1 MIRGKYG
8 GGYMV
13 SRTKPE
19 LDSKQ
24 IQSMFD
30 NACLGKVTS
39 FNKLGDGEYNAV
51 YDVITDMGNYVL
63 KVSPLDKTGIL
74 TYEQDMMRGEV
85 FWYAQIR
92 THTNVKVPYVYFKD
106 FSHTVFP
113 SDYFIMERME
123 GEQLN
128 NSKLSDDEKIWCKE
142 EIARIIAQFH
152 KVKNDKFGYLQNKL
166 YDNWYLALRN
176 MTLNLINDTKRAKH
190 KTKRGEKL
198 LKFIDEYKA
207 LLESVPCSMVNLD
220 MWYGNILSVRKNN
233 KIELIVIDPERTIWG
248 DAIFDFVNLEFENML
263 DKKTTSLKAYNSVSK
278 AKINC
283 TKEEMIRFAFG
294 IGYLALIQEAE
305 KYYRYTPHHYGWWRN
320 VSSCKS
326 LYSNAF
332 RILKQGLK

>member
-1 MIRGKYG
+1 MI
-8 GGYMV
+8 

-19 LDSKQ
+19 LTGTQVQD
-24 IQSMFD
+24 MFD
-30 NACLGKVTS
+30 AACLGKVAS

-92 THTNVKVPYVYFKD
+92 THTNVKVPYVYYKD

-128 NSKLSDDEKIWCKE
+128 NANLSDEEKLWCKE
-142 EIARIIAQFH
+142 EIARIIAKFH
-152 KVKNDKFGYLQNKL
+152 KIQNNKYGYLQNQL
-166 YDNWYLALRN
+166 YDNWYLALKN
-176 MTLNLINDTKRAKH
+176 MTINLINDTKRAGH
-190 KTKRGEKL
+190 KTLRGEKL
-198 LKFIDEYKA
+198 LKYIDEYKS

-220 MWYGNILSVRKNN
+220 MWYGNILCVRNKN
-233 KIELIVIDPERTIWG
+233 KLELIVIDPERTVWG
-248 DAIFDFVNLEFENML
+248 DAIFDFVNLEFEKMMNN
-263 DKKTTSLKAYNSVSK
+263 KTTSINAYNEM
-278 AKINC
+278 AKTKVTC

-305 KYYRYTPHHYGWWRN
+305 KYYRYTPRHYGWWRN
-320 VSSCKS
+320 VASCKF

-332 RILKQGLK
+332 KILK

>member
-1 MIRGKYG
+1 
-8 GGYMV
+8 MV

-19 LDSKQ
+19 LTKAQVQD
-24 IQSMFD
+24 MFD
-30 NACLGKVTS
+30 AACLGKVAS

-92 THTNVKVPYVYFKD
+92 THTNVKVPYVYYKD

-128 NSKLSDDEKIWCKE
+128 NANLTDDEKAWCTE
-142 EIARIIAQFH
+142 EIARIIAKFH
-152 KVKNDKFGYLQNKL
+152 KVQNNEYGYLQNQL
-166 YDNWYLALRN
+166 YENWYLALKN
-176 MTLNLINDTKRAKH
+176 MTLNLINDAKRAGH
-190 KTKRGEKL
+190 KTRRGEKL
-198 LKFIDEYKA
+198 LRYIDEYKST
-207 LLESVPCSMVNLD
+207 LEDVPCSMVNLD
-220 MWYGNILSVRKNN
+220 MWYGNILCIKNN
-233 KIELIVIDPERTIWG
+233 NKLDLIVIDPERTIWG
-248 DAIFDFVNLEFENML
+248 DAIFDFVNLEFDKML
-263 DKKTTSLKAYNSVSK
+263 DKKTKSIKAYNEI
-278 AKINC
+278 AKIKVNC

-294 IGYLALIQEAE
+294 IGYLALVQEAE

-320 VSSCKS
+320 VASCKF

-332 RILKQGLK
+332 RILKHGTN

>member
-1 MIRGKYG
+1 MI
-8 GGYMV
+8 

-19 LDSKQ
+19 LTGTQVQD
-24 IQSMFD
+24 MFD
-30 NACLGKVTS
+30 AACLGKVAF

-92 THTNVKVPYVYFKD
+92 THTNVKVPYVYYKD

-128 NSKLSDDEKIWCKE
+128 NANLSDEEKLWCKE
-142 EIARIIAQFH
+142 EIARIIAKFH
-152 KVKNDKFGYLQNKL
+152 KIQNNKYGYLQNQL
-166 YDNWYLALRN
+166 YDNWYLALKN
-176 MTLNLINDTKRAKH
+176 MTINLINDTKRAGH
-190 KTKRGEKL
+190 KTLRGEKL
-198 LKFIDEYKA
+198 LKYIDEYKS

-220 MWYGNILSVRKNN
+220 MWYGNILCVRNKN
-233 KIELIVIDPERTIWG
+233 KLELIVIDPERTVWG
-248 DAIFDFVNLEFENML
+248 DAIFDFVNLEFEKMMNN
-263 DKKTTSLKAYNSVSK
+263 KTTSINAYNEM
-278 AKINC
+278 AKTKVTC

-305 KYYRYTPHHYGWWRN
+305 KYYRYTPRHYGWWRN
-320 VSSCKS
+320 VASCKF

-332 RILKQGLK
+332 KILK

>member
-1 MIRGKYG
+1 
-8 GGYMV
+8 MV

-19 LDSKQ
+19 LTKAQVQD
-24 IQSMFD
+24 MFD
-30 NACLGKVTS
+30 AACLGKVAS

-92 THTNVKVPYVYFKD
+92 THTNVKVPYVYYKD

-128 NSKLSDDEKIWCKE
+128 NTNLTDDEKAWCIE
-142 EIARIIAQFH
+142 EIARIIAKFH
-152 KVKNDKFGYLQNKL
+152 KVQNNEYGYLQNQL
-166 YDNWYLALRN
+166 YENWYLALKN
-176 MTLNLINDTKRAKH
+176 MTLNLINDTKRAGH
-190 KTKRGEKL
+190 KTRRGNKL
-198 LKFIDEYKA
+198 LKYIDEYKSI
-207 LLESVPCSMVNLD
+207 LENVPCSMVNLD
-220 MWYGNILSVRKNN
+220 MWYGNILCIKNN
-233 KIELIVIDPERTIWG
+233 NKLDLIVIDPERTIWG
-248 DAIFDFVNLEFENML
+248 DAIFDFVNLEFDKML
-263 DKKTTSLKAYNSVSK
+263 DKKTKSIKAYNEI
-278 AKINC
+278 AKTKVNC

-294 IGYLALIQEAE
+294 IGYLALVQEAE

-320 VSSCKS
+320 VASCKF
-326 LYSNAF
+326 LYTNAF
-332 RILKQGLK
+332 RILKHGTN

>member
-1 MIRGKYG
+1 
-8 GGYMV
+8 MV

-19 LDSKQ
+19 LTKAQVQD
-24 IQSMFD
+24 MFD
-30 NACLGKVTS
+30 AACLGKVAS

-92 THTNVKVPYVYFKD
+92 THTNVKVPYVYYKD

-128 NSKLSDDEKIWCKE
+128 NADLTDDEKTWCTE
-142 EIARIIAQFH
+142 EIARIIAKFH
-152 KVKNDKFGYLQNKL
+152 KVQNNEYGYLQNQL
-166 YDNWYLALRN
+166 YENWYLALKN
-176 MTLNLINDTKRAKH
+176 MTLNLINDTKRVGR
-190 KTKRGEKL
+190 TTRRGNKL
-198 LKFIDEYKA
+198 LKYIDEYKSI
-207 LLESVPCSMVNLD
+207 LEDVSCSMVNLD
-220 MWYGNILSVRKNN
+220 MWYGNILCVRNNN
-233 KIELIVIDPERTIWG
+233 KLELIVIDPERTIWG
-248 DAIFDFVNLEFENML
+248 DAIFDFVNLEFEKML
-263 DKKTTSLKAYNSVSK
+263 DKKAVSLKAYNEI
-278 AKINC
+278 AKTKVNC
-283 TKEEMIRFAFG
+283 TKEEIIRFAFG
-294 IGYLALIQEAE
+294 IGYLALVQEAE

-320 VSSCKS
+320 VVSCKF

-332 RILKQGLK
+332 RLLKHGTN

>member
-1 MIRGKYG
+1 MI
-8 GGYMV
+8 

-19 LDSKQ
+19 LTKAQVQD
-24 IQSMFD
+24 MFD
-30 NACLGKVTS
+30 AACLGKVAS

-92 THTNVKVPYVYFKD
+92 THTNVKVPYVYYKD

-128 NSKLSDDEKIWCKE
+128 NADLTDDEKAWCTE
-142 EIARIIAQFH
+142 EIARIIAKFH
-152 KVKNDKFGYLQNKL
+152 KVQNNEYGYLQNQL
-166 YDNWYLALRN
+166 YENWYLALKN
-176 MTLNLINDTKRAKH
+176 MTLNLINDTKRAGH
-190 KTKRGEKL
+190 KTRRGEKL
-198 LKFIDEYKA
+198 LRYIDEYKYI
-207 LLESVPCSMVNLD
+207 LEDVPCSMVNLD
-220 MWYGNILSVRKNN
+220 MWYGNILCIKNN
-233 KIELIVIDPERTIWG
+233 NKLDLIVIDPERTIWG
-248 DAIFDFVNLEFENML
+248 DAIFDFVNLEFDKML
-263 DKKTTSLKAYNSVSK
+263 DKKTKSIKAYNEI
-278 AKINC
+278 AKTKVNC

-294 IGYLALIQEAE
+294 IGYLALVQEAE

-320 VSSCKS
+320 VASCKF

-332 RILKQGLK
+332 RILKHGTN

>member
-1 MIRGKYG
+1 
-8 GGYMV
+8 MV

-24 IQSMFD
+24 IQSMLD
-30 NACLGKVTS
+30 AACLGKVTS

-123 GEQLN
+123 GQQLN
-128 NSKLSDDEKIWCKE
+128 NAEYSDEEKKWCTE
-142 EIARIIAQFH
+142 EIARITAQFH
-152 KVKNDKFGYLQNKL
+152 KVKNDKFGYIQNQL

-198 LKFIDEYKA
+198 LKYIDEYKV

-248 DAIFDFVNLEFENML
+248 DAIFDFVNLETQNML
-263 DKKTTSLKAYNSVSK
+263 DKKMTSLKAYNSVSK
-278 AKINC
+278 TKINC

-294 IGYLALIQEAE
+294 LGYLALVQEAE

-332 RILKQGLK
+332 RILNQGLKG

>member
-1 MIRGKYG
+1 
-8 GGYMV
+8 MV

-19 LDSKQ
+19 LTKAQVQD
-24 IQSMFD
+24 MFD
-30 NACLGKVTS
+30 AACLGKVAS

-92 THTNVKVPYVYFKD
+92 THTNVKVPYVYYKD

-128 NSKLSDDEKIWCKE
+128 NADLTDDEKTWCTE
-142 EIARIIAQFH
+142 EIARIIAKFH
-152 KVKNDKFGYLQNKL
+152 KVQNNEYGYLQNQL
-166 YDNWYLALRN
+166 YENWYLALKN
-176 MTLNLINDTKRAKH
+176 MTLNLINDTKRAGH
-190 KTKRGEKL
+190 KTRRGNKL
-198 LKFIDEYKA
+198 LKYIDEYKSI
-207 LLESVPCSMVNLD
+207 LENVPCSMVNLD
-220 MWYGNILSVRKNN
+220 MWYGNILCIKNN
-233 KIELIVIDPERTIWG
+233 NKLDLIVIDPERTIWG
-248 DAIFDFVNLEFENML
+248 DAIFDFVNLEFDKML
-263 DKKTTSLKAYNSVSK
+263 DKKTKSIKAYNEI
-278 AKINC
+278 AKTKVNC

-294 IGYLALIQEAE
+294 IGYLALVQEAE

-320 VSSCKS
+320 VASCKF

-332 RILKQGLK
+332 RILKHGTN

>member
-1 MIRGKYG
+1 
-8 GGYMV
+8 MV

-19 LDSKQ
+19 LTKAQVQD
-24 IQSMFD
+24 MFD
-30 NACLGKVTS
+30 AACLGKVAS

-92 THTNVKVPYVYFKD
+92 THTNVKVPYVYYKD

-128 NSKLSDDEKIWCKE
+128 NSNLTEEEKAWCTE
-142 EIARIIAQFH
+142 EIARIIAKFH
-152 KVKNDKFGYLQNKL
+152 KVQNNEYGYLQNQL
-166 YDNWYLALRN
+166 YENWYLALKN
-176 MTLNLINDTKRAKH
+176 MTLNLINDTKRAGH
-190 KTKRGEKL
+190 KTRRGNKL
-198 LKFIDEYKA
+198 LKYIDEYKSI
-207 LLESVPCSMVNLD
+207 LEDVPCSMVNLD
-220 MWYGNILSVRKNN
+220 MWYGNILCIKNN
-233 KIELIVIDPERTIWG
+233 NKLDLIVIDPERTIWG
-248 DAIFDFVNLEFENML
+248 DAIFDFVNLEFDKML
-263 DKKTTSLKAYNSVSK
+263 DKKTKSIKAYNEI
-278 AKINC
+278 AKIKVNC

-294 IGYLALIQEAE
+294 IGYLALVQEAE

-320 VSSCKS
+320 VASCKF

-332 RILKQGLK
+332 RILKHGTN

>member
-1 MIRGKYG
+1 
-8 GGYMV
+8 MV

-19 LDSKQ
+19 LTKAQVQD
-24 IQSMFD
+24 MFD
-30 NACLGKVTS
+30 AACLGKVAS

-51 YDVITDMGNYVL
+51 YDVITNMGNYVL

-92 THTNVKVPYVYFKD
+92 THTNVKVPYVYYKD

-128 NSKLSDDEKIWCKE
+128 NADLTDDEKTWCTE
-142 EIARIIAQFH
+142 EIARIIAKFH
-152 KVKNDKFGYLQNKL
+152 KVQNNEYGYLQNQL
-166 YDNWYLALRN
+166 YENWYLALKN
-176 MTLNLINDTKRAKH
+176 MTLNLINDTKRVGR
-190 KTKRGEKL
+190 TTRRGNKL
-198 LKFIDEYKA
+198 LKYIDEYKSI
-207 LLESVPCSMVNLD
+207 LEAVPCSMVNLD
-220 MWYGNILSVRKNN
+220 MWYGNILCVRKND
-233 KIELIVIDPERTIWG
+233 KLELIVIDPERTIWG
-248 DAIFDFVNLEFENML
+248 DAIFDFVNLEFDKML
-263 DKKTTSLKAYNSVSK
+263 NKKTTSLKAYNEI
-278 AKINC
+278 AKTKVNC

-294 IGYLALIQEAE
+294 IGYLALVQEAE

-320 VSSCKS
+320 VASCKF

-332 RILKQGLK
+332 RILKHGTN